1 MPKSDGSS
9 SAGMEAVGG
18 VGVGS
23 VGAVGVGSRGAGEH
37 VAVRVCGVCDDAVGG
52 YVGEYGCL
60 GVWVCGDAVPM
71 VRCLPGYS
79 PLDNQ
84 V

>member
-9 SAGMEAVGG
+9 SAGMEA
-18 VGVGS
+18 

-37 VAVRVCGVCDDAVGG
+37 VAVRVCGVCDDAVGE

-60 GVWVCGDAVPM
+60 GVWR
-71 VRCLPGYS
+71 RCSDGSMFTWVLAT
-79 PLDNQ
+79 
-84 V
+84 